1 MPWPPTLSDL
11 KAELKTPAPDDRDDA
26 TLAAELAA
34 AIAYV
39 EGPKGRAGELNF
51 TADPDSLL
59 PEPSADVELG
69 TLRLAVRWHD
79 RRRSP
84 DGLVDGGEFGTARVP
99 TLDVDLERLLGIG
112 RFRLPMVG

>member
-1 MPWPPTLSDL
+1 MPWPPSLDDL
-11 KAELKTPAPDDRDDA
+11 KAEVKSPDSRDDA
-26 TLAAELAA
+26 ALDACLAA

-39 EGPKGRAGELNF
+39 EDARRGDLNF
-51 TADPDSLL
+51 LADPLSLL
-59 PEPSADVELG
+59 PAPGPDLELG

-99 TLDVDLERLLGIG
+99 TLDVDVERLLGIG
-112 RFRLPMVG
+112 RFRGPMVG

>member
-1 MPWPPTLSDL
+1 MSWPPTLGDL
-11 KAELKTPAPDDRDDA
+11 KAELKTPAPDDRDDVA
-26 TLAAELAA
+26 LAAELAA
-34 AIAYV
+34 AVAYV
-39 EGPKGRAGELNF
+39 EQARAGDFNF
-51 TADPDSLL
+51 LADPESLL
-59 PEPSADVELG
+59 PAPGPDLELG

-112 RFRLPMVG
+112 RHRLPMVG